1 MSEHH
6 GVLRIRTPHHHNRV
20 TFVELFFDLVF
31 VFAITQLSH
40 SLMEHFTFAE
50 AGATAILLLAI
61 WTVWIHTTW
70 ATNWLDPDHVWV
82 RIMLFALMLAGLL
95 MSSSIPKA
103 FGERGLAFA
112 GAYVFV
118 QVSRAL
124 FVFWA
129 FRAHPAQHR
138 NFQRIFVWTL
148 IAAIFWLVGGFVHGG
163 ARVLLWVVA
172 ISLGFMGPVVRFWTP
187 FLGKSAIS
195 DWNVEG
201 GHMAE
206 RCGLFIIIA
215 LGESILVT
223 GSIFSGLEWT
233 ATNVAAFIASFV
245 GSLLM
250 WWLYFDRSAEAAS
263 QIISDAHDPG
273 RLARSAYTYGHLIIV
288 GGIILLAVADEFIL
302 AHPTGYTDMR
312 TMIALLGGTALY
324 LVGNLFFK
332 WTVWRRVRY
341 SHLFGLVAL
350 VLLIPAANLLSPLT
364 LIIATTLLLVA
375 IAAWEAYYYGRNP
388 VHQTMPAVAPSE

>member
-6 GVLRIRTPHHHNRV
+6 SVLRVRTPHHHNRV
-20 TFVELFFDLVF
+20 TFVELFFDLIF
-31 VFAITQLSH
+31 VFAVTQLSH
-40 SLMEHFTFAE
+40 VLMEHFTFAE
-50 AGATAILLLAI
+50 AGATVVLLLAI

-70 ATNWLDPDHVWV
+70 ATNWLDPNHVGV
-82 RIMLFALMLAGLL
+82 RILLFVLMLAGLL

-129 FRAHPAQHR
+129 FREHPAQHR
-138 NFQRIFVWTL
+138 NFQRISIWTL
-148 IAAIFWLVGGFVHGG
+148 TAAIFWLAGGFMQGG
-163 ARVLLWVVA
+163 ARVSLWMLA
-172 ISLGFMGPVVRFWTP
+172 ISLEFTGPAVRFWTP
-187 FLGKSAIS
+187 YLGRSAIS

-223 GSIFSGLEWT
+223 GGIFSGLEWT
-233 ATNVAAFIASFV
+233 VTNVAAFIASFV

-250 WWLYFDRSAEAAS
+250 WWLYFDRNAEAAS
-263 QIISDAHDPG
+263 QTISDARDPG

-288 GGIILLAVADEFIL
+288 AGIILLAVADEFVL
-302 AHPTGYTDMR
+302 AHPTGHTDMR

-332 WTVWRRVRY
+332 WTVWGRVRY

-350 VLLIPAANLLSPLT
+350 VLLIPAANLLSPLA

-375 IAAWEAYYYGRNP
+375 IAVWEVYYYRRYP
-388 VHQTMPAVAPSE
+388 VHQTMPAVAQSE